1 MQKFFVVTFILLA
14 SVATP
19 AQGKP
24 VNIYLTPASTNSA
37 TSVVPLGQVAQA
49 FERKECSGITLT
61 RDNAKADYV
70 LDIGANGLGSSP
82 HWRYVATLLSPSGDI
97 LFHTQ
102 TTRFQSAAKDVCNY
116 IRLGKK

>member
-1 MQKFFVVTFILLA
+1 MGKLFIIAILLA
-14 SVATP
+14 SVAVS
-19 AQGKP
+19 AQDKP
-24 VNIYLTPASTNSA
+24 VKVFLTPDSTNSA

-61 RDNAKADYV
+61 RDNSKADYV
-70 LDIGANGLGSSP
+70 LDIGANGLLSSP

-102 TTRFQSAAKDVCNY
+102 TTRFESSMKDVCNY
-116 IRLGKK
+116 IRIGKK